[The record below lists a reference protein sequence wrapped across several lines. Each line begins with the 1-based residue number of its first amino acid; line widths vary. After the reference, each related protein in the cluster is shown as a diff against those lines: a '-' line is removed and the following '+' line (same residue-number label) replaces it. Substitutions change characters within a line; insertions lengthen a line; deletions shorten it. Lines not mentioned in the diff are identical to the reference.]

1 MRDLRR
7 GWLQRVEC
15 SMRTYTH
22 VRVVRWHVAPQAHR
36 CYQLALS
43 VDANFAQTH
52 SNLAVIYTVQARAR
66 PQPLTFEQRCH
77 CVRCAA
83 RPLRLRTRSTR
94 RRLAAVGTAVVVSR
108 SPGSNRRS
116 APPYQFSVTQR
127 TPRRRV

>member
-52 SNLAVIYTVQARAR
+52 SNLAVIYTVQARAG
-66 PQPLTFEQRCH
+66 PQPLTFEQRCDACGAQRDR
-77 CVRCAA
+77 CVCALGA
-83 RPLRLRTRSTR
+83 RAAGWR
-94 RRLAAVGTAVVVSR
+94 RRLARPLSR
-108 SPGSNRRS
+108 HDLRARIGE
-116 APPYQFSVTQR
+116 A
-127 TPRRRV
+127 RRRTNTA